1 MAEDIALFCV
11 RGGEVGSRVRKIGE
25 RDAGAG
31 TGLALAGLQH
41 QQQQQPSN
49 HQKPHQPN
57 HHRPGGDDN
66 TAVNSSGAQ
75 THINCSSSVRGGSLG
90 RMDPLDEFPVGMKVL
105 VVDDDPV
112 CLTILEHLLRK
123 CSYRG
128 SSFFFSFFFP
138 PLNCFA
144 NQRFAAEMH
153 QLGSVEVCSGV
164 LSLSLYHSTQAIIL
178 VFLRRRSTSVT
189 IPITL

>member
-1 MAEDIALFCV
+1 MMAEDIALFCV

-25 RDAGAG
+25 RDTG
-31 TGLALAGLQH
+31 TGTGMALAGLQH
-41 QQQQQPSN
+41 QQQQPSN

-57 HHRPGGDDN
+57 HHRPGSDDN
-66 TAVNSSGAQ
+66 TAVNSSSAQ
-75 THINCSSSVRGGSLG
+75 SHINCSSSVRGGSLG

-128 SSFFFSFFFP
+128 SSFLFSFFT

-144 NQRFAAEMH
+144 NQRSVAKIS
-153 QLGSVEVCSGV
+153 QLDSVEVCSGV
-164 LSLSLYHSTQAIIL
+164 LSLA
-178 VFLRRRSTSVT
+178 
-189 IPITL
+189 